1 MHLSVSN
8 SPLSYHNEHHD
19 FPDVPWSRLPSVR
32 KTAPEFYETLWQH
45 SSYLMVL
52 YEFFFDPNF
61 TLHSRIV
68 RISNPSKTTGKSL
81 LN

>member
-1 MHLSVSN
+1 MLY
-8 SPLSYHNEHHD
+8 LLYWFSYHNEHHD
-19 FPDVPWSRLPSVR
+19 FPDVPWSRLPDVR

-61 TLHSRIV
+61 TLHSRVV
-68 RISNPSKTTGKSL
+68 RISKPSSTTGKSL
-81 LN
+81 LR